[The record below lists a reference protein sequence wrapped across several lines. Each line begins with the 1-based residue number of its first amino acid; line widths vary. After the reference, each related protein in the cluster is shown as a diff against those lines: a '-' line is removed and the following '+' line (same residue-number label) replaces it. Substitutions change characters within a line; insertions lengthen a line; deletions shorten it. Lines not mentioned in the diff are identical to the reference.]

1 MRLSQL
7 NPWRDLSGLPRDS
20 WILALVTLINRAG
33 AMVLPFMMLHLT
45 RNLHFTAARAGLAL
59 SIYGVAALLCAPL
72 TGRLSDQLGP
82 LRILK
87 FSFFA
92 GAIAMWL
99 LPLARTW
106 EQVVVGLIA
115 LALTSEAFRPASLA
129 LVGELA
135 GSSLRKQGFA
145 LNRLAV
151 NLGMSVGPAVGG
163 VLAALSF
170 RSLFW
175 VNGVTSFLAGAVLI
189 ARPIRTSARPEVNRA
204 AQIQQRGRLGP
215 PRPLLYFLL
224 ALLPTVMVFFQH
236 QGTMPL
242 YMVSEL
248 GLSEAAYGFM
258 FTINTLI
265 IVLFEVRLNGAMAHW
280 PHQRALALGA
290 LLCGA
295 GFGALALA
303 RDLWTVAATV
313 LIWTIG
319 EMILFPVSAAYV
331 TEIAPP
337 ERRGLYLGY
346 YTMSFGLAFAI
357 GPGAGAAIMQRYGS
371 ATLWAGTLMF
381 GALSAALL
389 ARVHSIAPASTLQPD
404 TSLDPAP

>member
-1 MRLSQL
+1 V
-7 NPWRDLSGLPRDS
+7 
-20 WILALVTLINRAG
+20 LVA
-33 AMVLPFMMLHLT
+33 
-45 RNLHFTAARAGLAL
+45 
-59 SIYGVAALLCAPL
+59 
-72 TGRLSDQLGP
+72 Q
-82 LRILK
+82 
-87 FSFFA
+87 
-92 GAIAMWL
+92 
-99 LPLARTW
+99 
-106 EQVVVGLIA
+106 
-115 LALTSEAFRPASLA
+115 
-129 LVGELA
+129 
-135 GSSLRKQGFA
+135 
-145 LNRLAV
+145 
-151 NLGMSVGPAVGG
+151 
-163 VLAALSF
+163 
-170 RSLFW
+170 
-175 VNGVTSFLAGAVLI
+175 
-189 ARPIRTSARPEVNRA
+189 PIRTSARLEVNRA
-204 AQIQQRGRLGP
+204 ARDSRVSTRSQTEQRGGLGP
-215 PRPLLYFLL
+215 LRPFLYFLL

-242 YMVSEL
+242 YMVNEL

-313 LIWTIG
+313 VIWTIG
-319 EMILFPVSAAYV
+319 EMILLPVSAAYV

-337 ERRGLYLGY
+337 ERRGLYMGY

-357 GPGAGAAIMQRYGS
+357 GPAAGAAVMQRYGS
-371 ATLWAGTLMF
+371 ATLWAGTLLF

-389 ARVHSIAPASTLQPD
+389 ARVHSVAPAGTLQPD